1 MSLLWRRISSEAWRQ
16 GRALTTM
23 PQTLVIAPNWIGDA
37 VLSEPFIRCLS
48 GAQGQITVLATPWV
62 APVYRVMPSKPNVIE
77 GDFLHGK
84 IELTKRRQLARLV
97 KDKHFDQVFVL
108 PNSWKSILI
117 PILAKIPKIYGYQG
131 ELRSAFLEKYLPN
144 PPKKNRPPM
153 VDHYLDL
160 AKLIDLQP
168 NSEQENRPQLDVG
181 AFTQNKAKDLLRSL
195 PHQGKF
201 YILAPGAEFG
211 PAKQWP
217 VNHFAELATQL
228 LQQNPS
234 SSIVLLG
241 SSKDRV
247 ICDAILQKIDIHFRL
262 NIINLCGLASLDQ
275 SIALIPQAIGV
286 ASNDSGL
293 MHIAAAFSIPQIAF
307 YGSSDPKHTPPLSPF
322 AGILFLGLDCSP
334 CHQRK
339 CPLGHLNCLNQITP
353 QSAFDELNRCI
364 TLRNIN

>member
-1 MSLLWRRISSEAWRQ
+1 
-16 GRALTTM
+16 M

-37 VLSEPFIRCLS
+37 VMSEPLISCLNKVF
-48 GAQGQITVLATPWV
+48 GRITILATPWV
-62 APVYRVMPSKPNVIE
+62 APVYRAMQSKPDVIE
-77 GDFLHGK
+77 ADFSHGK
-84 IELTKRRQLARLV
+84 IELAKRMKLAHII
-97 KDKHFDQVFVL
+97 KDQQFDQAFVL
-108 PNSWKSILI
+108 PNSWKSTLI
-117 PILAKIPKIYGYQG
+117 PVLAKIPQIYGYQG
-131 ELRSAFLEKYLPN
+131 ELRSVFLAKYLPN

-153 VDHYLDL
+153 VDHYLHL
-160 AKLIDLQP
+160 ARLINL
-168 NSEQENRPQLDVG
+168 QLDTLINPRPKLCAE
-181 AFTQNKAKDLLRSL
+181 AFIQNQAVDLLQAL
-195 PHQGKF
+195 PHPDKF

-217 VNHFAELATQL
+217 AGHFAALSKKL
-228 LQQNPS
+228 LKYDPC
-234 SSIVLLG
+234 SSILLLG

-247 ICDAILQKIDIHFRL
+247 ICDEILQMIEVNLRPSVL
-262 NIINLCGLASLDQ
+262 NLCGLASLDQ
-275 SIALIPQAIGV
+275 SIALIPKAKGL

-293 MHIAAAFSIPQIAF
+293 MHIAAAFGIPQIAF

>member
-1 MSLLWRRISSEAWRQ
+1 
-16 GRALTTM
+16 M

-37 VLSEPFIRCLS
+37 VMSEPLIRCLNEDL
-48 GAQGQITVLATPWV
+48 GRITVLATPWV
-62 APVYRVMPSKPNVIE
+62 APVYRAMPAKPDVIE
-77 GDFLHGK
+77 GNFSHGK
-84 IELTKRRQLARLV
+84 IELAKRKHMANLI
-97 KDKHFDQVFVL
+97 KDKRFDQAFVL

-117 PILAKIPKIYGYQG
+117 PVMAKIPKIYGYQG
-131 ELRSAFLEKYLPN
+131 ELRSAFLAKFLPN
-144 PPKKNRPPM
+144 PSKKNRPPM
-153 VDHYLDL
+153 VNHYLDL
-160 AKLIDLQP
+160 AKLINLQT
-168 NSEQENRPQLDVG
+168 NSQKENRPQLYVE
-181 AFTQNKAKDLLRSL
+181 AFNQNQAKDVLLTL
-195 PHQGKF
+195 PHPEKF

-217 VNHFAELATQL
+217 LEHFAALATQL
-228 LQQNPS
+228 LQHDPF

-241 SSKDRV
+241 GSKDRV
-247 ICDAILQKIDIHFRL
+247 ICDEIFQKIDIKLHL
-262 NIINLCGLASLDQ
+262 NILNLCGLASLDQ
-275 SIALIPQAIGV
+275 SIALIPLAKGL

-293 MHIAAAFSIPQIAF
+293 MHIAAAFGIPQIAF

-339 CPLGHLNCLNQITP
+339 CPLGHLNCLKLITP

>member
-1 MSLLWRRISSEAWRQ
+1 MS
-16 GRALTTM
+16 
-23 PQTLVIAPNWIGDA
+23 QTLVIAPNWIGDA
-37 VLSEPFIRCLS
+37 VMSEPFIRCLS
-48 GAQGQITVLATPWV
+48 ESFGQVTILATPWV
-62 APVYRVMPSKPNVIE
+62 APVYRAMPSKPAVIE
-77 GDFLHGK
+77 GDFSHGK
-84 IELTKRRQLARLV
+84 VELTKRRQISQLI
-97 KDKHFDQVFVL
+97 KDRRFDQVFVL

-117 PILAKIPKIYGYQG
+117 PVLAKIPQIFGYQG
-131 ELRSAFLEKYLPN
+131 ELRSAFLIKYLPN

-153 VDHYLDL
+153 VDHYLNL
-160 AKLIDLQP
+160 AKLINIQLDPLQ
-168 NSEQENRPQLDVG
+168 EKRPQLHVE
-181 AFTQNKAKDLLRSL
+181 ASTQNQAKDVLQSL
-195 PHQGKF
+195 PHPEKF

-217 VNHFAELATQL
+217 VQHFAKLATQL
-228 LQQNPS
+228 LQYDPT

-247 ICDAILQKIDIHFRL
+247 ICDEILQEIDTNLRSNVL
-262 NIINLCGLASLDQ
+262 NLCGLASLDQ
-275 SIALIPQAIGV
+275 SIALIPLAKGL

-293 MHIAAAFSIPQIAF
+293 MHIAAAFGIPQIAF

>member
-1 MSLLWRRISSEAWRQ
+1 
-16 GRALTTM
+16 M

-37 VLSEPFIRCLS
+37 VMSEPFIRCLNE
-48 GAQGQITVLATPWV
+48 AMGQITVLATPWG
-62 APVYRVMPSKPNVIE
+62 APVYRAMPSKPNVIE
-77 GDFLHGK
+77 GDFSHGK
-84 IELTKRRQLARLV
+84 IELVKRRQLAQLI
-97 KDKHFDQVFVL
+97 KDKQFDQAFVL

-117 PILAKIPKIYGYQG
+117 PVLAKIPKIYGYQG
-131 ELRSAFLEKYLPN
+131 ELRSAFLTKYLPN
-144 PPKKNRPPM
+144 PSKKNRPPM

-160 AKLIDLQP
+160 AKLMHIQP
-168 NSEQENRPQLDVG
+168 NSQQENRPQLYVDV
-181 AFTQNKAKDLLRSL
+181 FQQNQAKDLLQSL
-195 PHQGKF
+195 PHPEKF

-217 VNHFAELATQL
+217 VEHFAALATQL
-228 LQQNPS
+228 QQYDSNS
-234 SSIVLLG
+234 STVLLG
-241 SSKDRV
+241 SSKDRF
-247 ICDAILQKIDIHFRL
+247 ICDEILQKVNTNLHI
-262 NIINLCGLASLDQ
+262 NILNLCGLASLDQ
-275 SIALIPQAIGV
+275 SIALIPQAKGL

-293 MHIAAAFSIPQIAF
+293 MHIAAAFGIPQIAF

>member
-1 MSLLWRRISSEAWRQ
+1 
-16 GRALTTM
+16 M

-48 GAQGQITVLATPWV
+48 GALGQITVLATPWV
-62 APVYRVMPSKPNVIE
+62 APVYRAMPSKPNVIE
-77 GDFLHGK
+77 GDFSHGK
-84 IELTKRRQLARLV
+84 VELAKRRQLAQIV

-117 PILAKIPKIYGYQG
+117 PVLAKVPKIYGYQG
-131 ELRSAFLEKYLPN
+131 ELRSAFLAKYLPN
-144 PPKKNRPPM
+144 PSKKNRPPM

-168 NSEQENRPQLDVG
+168 NVQQENRPQLDVE
-181 AFTQNKAKDLLRSL
+181 AFKQNQAKDLLLPL
-195 PHQGKF
+195 PHPEKF

-217 VNHFAELATQL
+217 VKHFAELATQL
-228 LQQNPS
+228 LQHNPS

-241 SSKDRV
+241 SSKDSV
-247 ICDAILQKIDIHFRL
+247 ICEEIIQELDTNLRSNIL
-262 NIINLCGLASLDQ
+262 NLCGLASLDQ
-275 SIALIPQAIGV
+275 SIALIPQAKGL

-293 MHIAAAFSIPQIAF
+293 MHIAAAFGIAQIAF

-339 CPLGHLNCLNQITP
+339 CPLGHLNCLNQITS

>member
-1 MSLLWRRISSEAWRQ
+1 
-16 GRALTTM
+16 
-23 PQTLVIAPNWIGDA
+23 
-37 VLSEPFIRCLS
+37 
-48 GAQGQITVLATPWV
+48 
-62 APVYRVMPSKPNVIE
+62 
-77 GDFLHGK
+77 
-84 IELTKRRQLARLV
+84 
-97 KDKHFDQVFVL
+97 
-108 PNSWKSILI
+108 
-117 PILAKIPKIYGYQG
+117 
-131 ELRSAFLEKYLPN
+131 
-144 PPKKNRPPM
+144 M

-160 AKLIDLQP
+160 AKLINIQP
-168 NSEQENRPQLDVG
+168 NSQQENRPQLHVDV
-181 AFTQNKAKDLLRSL
+181 FQQNQAKAVLQSL
-195 PHQGKF
+195 PHPENF

-217 VNHFAELATQL
+217 VNHFAALATQL
-228 LQQNPS
+228 QQHDSNS
-234 SSIVLLG
+234 SVVLLG

-247 ICDAILQKIDIHFRL
+247 ICDEILQKVDANLHT
-262 NIINLCGLASLDQ
+262 NILNLCGLASLDQ
-275 SIALIPQAIGV
+275 SIALIPQAKGL

-293 MHIAAAFSIPQIAF
+293 MHIAAAFGIPQIAF